1 MGSVM
6 TAYGTVRLMRDSKSK
21 SGQAMVLLGAMSA
34 AEGATKYCASK
45 AIGSSVMNSNMVH
58 KVKNSTVTQAASLGT
73 GVVKNMMKKSSSAI
87 GTTAKQSVGNIKDK
101 MSNMTNSSSD
111 ALSSALSM
119 GGTENISHGFK
130 KSVTEAAHTVGDM
143 AQTIAPK
150 VSKAAQDLMHTTS
163 SSNTTKADQ
172 LTNEWNHSSEAT
184 SSGKVLTDSYINDAT
199 PKTKMSTNGTT
210 KAAQVTGSNGMA
222 GANGS
227 GKIIT
232 NSPNDT
238 ATPDRNYVNASGQE
252 RATNTAYGDPHPNRH
267 STSAKSENA
276 ANKGT
281 YTKAK
286 AGASKPL
293 TDGAANKANL
303 SKVAASAHV
312 PSHKIDKDAPQSD
325 ILQ

>member
-1 MGSVM
+1 M

-45 AIGSSVMNSNMVH
+45 AIGTSVMNSNMVH
-58 KVKNSTVTQAASLGT
+58 KVKNSTVSQAASLGT

-87 GTTAKQSVGNIKDK
+87 GTTTKQSVGNIKNK
-101 MSNMTNSSSD
+101 VSNMSNSSSD

-119 GGTENISHGFK
+119 GGTDNISHGFK

-150 VSKAAQDLMHTTS
+150 VTKAAQEVMHTNS
-163 SSNTTKADQ
+163 STGATKADQ
-172 LTNEWNHSSEAT
+172 LTNEWNNSSEAT
-184 SSGKVLTDSYINDAT
+184 NSGKVLTDSYINDAT
-199 PKTKMSTNGTT
+199 SKTKMSTNGTT
-210 KAAQVTGSNGMA
+210 KAAQVTSKSNGMA

-227 GKIIT
+227 GKIVT

-238 ATPDRNYVNASGQE
+238 ATPDKNYVNASGKE
-252 RATNTAYGDPHPNRH
+252 KATNTAYGDPHPNRQ
-267 STSAKSENA
+267 SASAKSENA

-293 TDGAANKANL
+293 NDGAANKANL
-303 SKVAASAHV
+303 SKVAASATV
-312 PSHKIDKDAPQSD
+312 PAHKIDKNAPQSD